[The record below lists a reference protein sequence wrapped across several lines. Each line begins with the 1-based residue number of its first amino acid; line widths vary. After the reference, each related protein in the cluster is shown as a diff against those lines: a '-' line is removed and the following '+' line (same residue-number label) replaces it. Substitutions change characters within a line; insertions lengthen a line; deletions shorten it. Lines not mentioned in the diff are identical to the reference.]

1 MLLGN
6 TCVVWYLLNFL
17 YLCSGILHYWNA
29 AKLGQQIR
37 TQITTQKQ
45 LNNDLITTSK
55 ITQKN
60 YGDE

>member
-6 TCVVWYLLNFL
+6 TCVVWYLLIFL
-17 YLCSGILHYWNA
+17 YLCSGIPHWRNA

-37 TQITTQKQ
+37 AQITTQKQ

-55 ITQKN
+55 TTQKQLWR
-60 YGDE
+60 

>member
-6 TCVVWYLLNFL
+6 TCLVRYLLNFL

-45 LNNDLITTSK
+45 LNNDLITT
-55 ITQKN
+55 
-60 YGDE
+60 